1 MLKKLI
7 FLSLSLFLLAACG
20 GNKDTAEG
28 EKEGMAEF
36 ADDQEFKDAHDTPE
50 ENDHEAVGEMITFS
64 ATDGTDASAY
74 ALMTKDPSDKY
85 LFVIH
90 EWWGLNDHI
99 KEEADRLF
107 GELGNVNV
115 MALDMY
121 DGKLATSPDEAGK
134 FMQAVK
140 PERAEAIVKGAIAK
154 AGANAKIGT
163 IGWCFGGGW
172 SLKSSIMAGDQGA
185 GCVIYYGM
193 PVQEA
198 AALAPLE
205 ADVLGIFA
213 EQDGWITPEVVNK
226 FSDLAKATGKQVE
239 THQFDAAHAFA
250 NPSNPKYDEE
260 AAKEANTLALNF
272 LKERLQ

>member
-1 MLKKLI
+1 MFKKLI
-7 FLSLSLFLLAACG
+7 LMTLAITILASCG
-20 GNKDTAEG
+20 GNKAGEAAE
-28 EKEGMAEF
+28 EEGMAQF
-36 ADDQEFKDAHDTPE
+36 ADEQEFKDAHDTPE
-50 ENDHEAVGEMITFS
+50 GTDHVAGGEMTTF
-64 ATDGTDASAY
+64 AAADGTDASAY
-74 ALMTKDPSDKY
+74 VLMADSPSDKY
-85 LFVIH
+85 LLVIH

-107 GELGNVNV
+107 AELDNVNV

-121 DGKLATSPDEAGK
+121 DGKVATSPDEAGK

-154 AGANAKIGT
+154 AGSAAKIGT

-172 SLKSSIMAGDQGA
+172 SLKTSIMAGAQGA

-193 PVQEA
+193 PVEDA
-198 AALAPLE
+198 AALAPLQ

-213 EQDGWITPEVVNK
+213 EEDGWITPDVVNK
-226 FSDLAKATGKQVE
+226 FEDLAKATGKQVE
-239 THQFDAAHAFA
+239 THQYKAAHAFA
-250 NPSNPKYDEE
+250 NPSNPAFDE
-260 AAKEANTLALNF
+260 AAATEANALALSF